1 MTKKKLDL
9 SWFNP
14 DETYKEWAERKGLT
28 LATFV
33 TLPCANCGEDV
44 EFQFT
49 GADSEDKTF
58 NRTTTPP
65 SVAKQIDGM
74 SCWCSI
80 CGARVT
86 AYFDTNE
93 DKPILDTF
101 VD

>member
-1 MTKKKLDL
+1 MKKKLLDL

-14 DETYKEWAERKGLT
+14 NETHKEWANRKGLT

-33 TLPCANCGEDV
+33 NIPCANCGEIV

-49 GADSEDKTF
+49 NPDSEDKTF
-58 NRTTTPP
+58 NCTAVPP
-65 SVAKQIDGM
+65 SIAEQISGM
-74 SCWCSI
+74 SCWCNI

-86 AYFDTNE
+86 AF
-93 DKPILDTF
+93 LDNSEGGPVLGTF

>member
-1 MTKKKLDL
+1 MTKKKIDL

-58 NRTTTPP
+58 NRTTAPL

-86 AYFDTNE
+86 AYFDICE
-93 DKPILDTF
+93 DKPLLDTF

>member
-1 MTKKKLDL
+1 MTKKQLDL
-9 SWFNP
+9 CWFNP
-14 DETYKEWAERKGLT
+14 DETHKEWAERRGLT

-33 TLPCANCGEDV
+33 TIPCANCGEDV
-44 EFQFT
+44 EFRFT

-58 NRTTTPP
+58 NRTTAPLGA
-65 SVAKQIDGM
+65 AKQIDGM

-86 AYFDTNE
+86 AYFDTYK